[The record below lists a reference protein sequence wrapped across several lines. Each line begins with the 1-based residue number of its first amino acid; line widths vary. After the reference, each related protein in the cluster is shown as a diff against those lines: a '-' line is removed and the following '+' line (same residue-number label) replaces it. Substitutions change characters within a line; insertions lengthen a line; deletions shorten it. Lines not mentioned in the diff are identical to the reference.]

1 MTLFWRAIG
10 NEKNCSSP
18 LLSLLPLSSLFLLL
32 CLINLRLRSLL
43 APYFRHDDRSQTA
56 SKEAA
61 APLVSSVI
69 SQAIVAVVA
78 APAVD
83 AAAVAITT

>member
-10 NEKNCSSP
+10 NEKKLFLSSA
-18 LLSLLPLSSLFLLL
+18 LSFPLSSLFLLL